1 MELICTRAHNTR
13 TNTYPCLCK
22 HVATF
27 SVTPK
32 CSHVHTTLSLSP
44 AQAHEHAQFI
54 CAQIICTDG
63 METRPLPS
71 PPSLT

>member
-1 MELICTRAHNTR
+1 MELICTHAHTQTPTRACAN
-13 TNTYPCLCK
+13 
-22 HVATF
+22 VATF

-32 CSHVHTTLSLSP
+32 CSHVHTTLSLSA
-44 AQAHEHAQFI
+44 AQAHER
-54 CAQIICTDG
+54 AQIICREG